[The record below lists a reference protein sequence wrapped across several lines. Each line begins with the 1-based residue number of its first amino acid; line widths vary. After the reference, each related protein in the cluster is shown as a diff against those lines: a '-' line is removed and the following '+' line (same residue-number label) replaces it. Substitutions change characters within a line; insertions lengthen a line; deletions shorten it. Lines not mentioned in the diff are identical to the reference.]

1 MIISSSLRIVKEG
14 NEDMQNLQVRGF
26 LKMKGIPFWK
36 IAEVIGISEPTMTRW
51 MRTPLTT
58 DHYEKIMDAVRKIEG
73 GEDHDEDNQT
83 GK

>member
-1 MIISSSLRIVKEG
+1 MENGQI
-14 NEDMQNLQVRGF
+14 RGF

-51 MRTPLTT
+51 MRKPLSAE
-58 DHYEKIMDAVRKIEG
+58 HYNKIMDAVSRIEG